1 MSAAE
6 PATRP
11 APLRV
16 LHVLG
21 ELRPSGAET
30 MLAVAAPAFA
40 AHGVVTELLS
50 TGATPGPYA
59 DRLAAAGYGIRH
71 LPFSKRP
78 AFFLRLW
85 RLLRRG
91 RYQALHIHT
100 ERAAFWIGLTGLA
113 AGVPAIL
120 KTIHNN
126 FAFTGNLRLRR
137 KAQRHLMAWLGM
149 RQVAVGCAVQET
161 ERRHYGLETDLV
173 NNWFDVERYR
183 PPTSSERAAARA
195 ALGLGEG
202 QVVLASVGNCNPFK
216 NHGELLRALALLPP
230 ARRPVWL
237 HAGAEE
243 AGLPERALARELGV
257 EGWVR
262 FLGSL
267 ADPRRVLHAADG
279 YVMPSL
285 REGLSISALEA
296 LATGLPAILTDV
308 DGLRELGAAF
318 PGVRLPA
325 PRAASLAT
333 ALEAFVGEEAGAR
346 WQVAR
351 DYPALAR
358 RAFGVESGV
367 AGYLRLYRG
376 G

>member
-6 PATRP
+6 PAARP

-30 MLAVAAPAFA
+30 MLAVAAPTFA

-50 TGATPGPYA
+50 TGVSPGPYA
-59 DRLAAAGYGIRH
+59 DRLAAVGYGIRH
-71 LPFSKRP
+71 LPFAKRP

-113 AGVPAIL
+113 AGVPSIL

-137 KAQRHLMAWLGM
+137 KVQRHLMAWLGM
-149 RQVAVGCAVQET
+149 RQVAVGRAVQET

-183 PPTSSERAAARA
+183 PPTAAERAAARA
-195 ALGLGEG
+195 ALGLGDD
-202 QVVLASVGNCNPFK
+202 QVVLASVGNCNGFK
-216 NHGELLRALALLPP
+216 NHGELLRALALLP
-230 ARRPVWL
+230 ASRRPIWL

-243 AGLPERALARELGV
+243 ADHPERALARELGV

-267 ADPRRVLHAADG
+267 PDPRRALHAADG

-325 PRAASLAT
+325 PRAAALAA
-333 ALEAFVGEEAGAR
+333 ALEAFVDEDAGAR
-346 WQVAR
+346 WRAAR

-358 RAFGVESGV
+358 RAFGVEAGV